1 MNRKRWLIVTAVCAA
16 GLWQLSPADEPRAD
30 SPAAGAS
37 TTEPAGAVSRP
48 GEETLELRYA
58 EAQLALARAN
68 LTRAESAN
76 QRVPNAVSANV
87 VAAYK
92 NDVDVARLRVDKLRA
107 GGPESIQ
114 VWLRAA
120 EVNWK
125 LADSRYR
132 SSLAANQRNANTVNP
147 FDVERYRCRAEVCRL
162 DFERGRAVADQPRE
176 KQLEWRISMLNDQ
189 IERLNEAVFRS
200 PPTRTIDPFWWY

>member
-1 MNRKRWLIVTAVCAA
+1 MNMNRIAYIVVASGLFFA
-16 GLWQLSPADEPRAD
+16 GWQLSGVAHQPA
-30 SPAAGAS
+30 
-37 TTEPAGAVSRP
+37 TEQPTRSAT
-48 GEETLELRYA
+48 EEVGDNLELRYA
-58 EAQLALARAN
+58 EAQLSLARAN
-68 LTRAESAN
+68 LKRAESAN

-92 NDVDVARLRVDKLRA
+92 SDVEVARLRVDQLKA

-132 SSLAANQRNANTVNP
+132 SALAANQRMPNTINP
-147 FDVERYRCRAEVCRL
+147 FDVERYRCRAEVFRL
-162 DFERGRAVADQPRE
+162 DFERGQAVMDQPRE

-200 PPTRTIDPFWWY
+200 PPTRTIDPFWWYW

>member
-1 MNRKRWLIVTAVCAA
+1 MNRKLWLFVAAGIAA
-16 GLWQLSPADEPRAD
+16 GLWQLSQADEPRAD
-30 SPAAGAS
+30 SPAATAA
-37 TTEPAGAVSRP
+37 TTQSAEAASRP
-48 GEETLELRYA
+48 GDETLDLRYA

-87 VAAYK
+87 VTAYK
-92 NDVDVARLRVDKLRA
+92 NDVEVARLRLDKLRA

-132 SSLAANQRNANTVNP
+132 SSLAANQRMPNTVNAL
-147 FDVERYRCRAEVCRL
+147 DIERYRCRAEVCRL

>member
-1 MNRKRWLIVTAVCAA
+1 MNRNLWLLLAAGITA
-16 GLWQLSPADEPRAD
+16 GLWQYSPADEPRGD
-30 SPAAGAS
+30 SPADAAAATQPSDAAG
-37 TTEPAGAVSRP
+37 RP

-92 NDVDVARLRVDKLRA
+92 NDLEVARLRVDKLRA

-132 SSLAANQRNANTVNP
+132 SSLAANQRNANTVNQ

-162 DFERGRAVADQPRE
+162 DFERGRAVANQPRE

>member
-1 MNRKRWLIVTAVCAA
+1 MNRKRWLILAAGIAA
-16 GLWQLSPADEPRAD
+16 GLWQFSQADEPRAD
-30 SPAAGAS
+30 SPPTIPA
-37 TTEPAGAVSRP
+37 TTPPADVASRP
-48 GEETLELRYA
+48 GVDTLDLRYA

-92 NDVDVARLRVDKLRA
+92 NDVEVARLRVDKLRA

-132 SSLAANQRNANTVNP
+132 SSLAANQRNANTVNQ
-147 FDVERYRCRAEVCRL
+147 FDIERYRCRAEVCRL

>member
-37 TTEPAGAVSRP
+37 TTEPAGAAGRP
-48 GEETLELRYA
+48 GDESLELRYA

-132 SSLAANQRNANTVNP
+132 SSLAANQRNANTVNQ

-162 DFERGRAVADQPRE
+162 DFERGRAVAEQPRE